1 MRIGVDSRP
10 LREAQTS
17 GIPMY
22 VRSVLRAL
30 AREDRDNEYVLYAH
44 RDFSFDLPPRWRKHV
59 GGSMRY
65 GSVWTQTELPG
76 WLVRDRIDVYWGT
89 EHVLPILL
97 PRRIKTVLTVCDLV
111 YVLHPETM
119 SRHNRMLT
127 QLLVPPSVRRADAI
141 VTISQ
146 STLDDLQAHFRPR
159 TTLLRVAH
167 LGVSDRFA
175 PRDPGAVGP
184 RVERPYPGLTP
195 YILTVGTFEPRKN
208 LQELVRAFASIAGRI
223 PHNLAIAGQP
233 GWNGSPALKAIE
245 RSGCRER
252 IRLLGYVPDDA
263 LPDLYAG
270 ADAFAFPSL
279 YEGFGL
285 PPLEALASGVPVV
298 CSNLPSLREVV
309 GEAAMLVDPRDPDD
323 IARGL
328 LSLVLDRSLRTT
340 LVARGLARAAR
351 FRWEKTAA
359 DIREVFSMV
368 AESGRAG
375 AGSAARTG

>member
-1 MRIGVDSRP
+1 M
-10 LREAQTS
+10 
-17 GIPMY
+17 
-22 VRSVLRAL
+22 
-30 AREDRDNEYVLYAH
+30 
-44 RDFSFDLPPRWRKHV
+44 
-59 GGSMRY
+59 
-65 GSVWTQTELPG
+65 
-76 WLVRDRIDVYWGT
+76 
-89 EHVLPILL
+89 
-97 PRRIKTVLTVCDLV
+97 
-111 YVLHPETM
+111 
-119 SRHNRMLT
+119 
-127 QLLVPPSVRRADAI
+127 
-141 VTISQ
+141 
-146 STLDDLQAHFRPR
+146 
-159 TTLLRVAH
+159 
-167 LGVSDRFA
+167 
-175 PRDPGAVGP
+175 
-184 RVERPYPGLTP
+184 
-195 YILTVGTFEPRKN
+195 
-208 LQELVRAFASIAGRI
+208 
-223 PHNLAIAGQP
+223 
-233 GWNGSPALKAIE
+233 
-245 RSGCRER
+245 
-252 IRLLGYVPDDA
+252 PDDA